1 MFLVDTTELI
11 PHTQRQLHAAW
22 QELHGRR
29 LQASPTVAF
38 ELAPRGMNSLKTKG
52 PSNAEEELEKNSA
65 MYSPEE
71 LRYLRSEAWWAKEWR
86 NPDSPYRIVTLTEEQ
101 EDRAAEIRTVVPGI
115 CFPQTAPEDI
125 PELRDARIVTESL
138 VLGAKMLLTSNLNTI
153 DRIALNNWARTHG
166 HEWGVPPE
174 DFVFDA
180 DQQMV
185 EWSRDPDELE
195 RLVQAGLLASWPTD
209 DTLDAKSIAMLAR
222 DRIHRMRSGSGGKL
236 KQCAE
241 RLINGLDKHP
251 DPIGLV
257 ERTRATQLPSPT
269 VEAER
274 RHPSYPVRGAGLPV
288 GGNPGGS
295 GNRTHR
301 GMGL

>member
-22 QELHGRR
+22 HELHGRR
-29 LQASPTVAF
+29 LQAPPTVAF
-38 ELAPRGMNSLKTKG
+38 ELAPRGINSLKTRG

-65 MYSPEE
+65 MYSRDE

-86 NPDSPYRIVTLTEEQ
+86 NPNSPYQIVTLTEEQ
-101 EDRAAEIRTVVPGI
+101 EERAAEIRTIVPGT
-115 CFPQTAPEDI
+115 CFPETPPEDI

-153 DRIALNNWARTHG
+153 DRIALNNWAKTHG
-166 HEWGVPPE
+166 QDWDVPPE

-195 RLVQAGLLASWPTD
+195 RLVQAGLLACWPTD
-209 DTLDAKSIAMLAR
+209 DMLDAQSIAMLTR
-222 DRIHRMRSGSGGKL
+222 DRIHSMRRGSGGKL

-257 ERTRATQLPSPT
+257 EKTRTNQLPSPT

-274 RHPSYPVRGAGLPV
+274 RHPSYPIRSAGRPV
-288 GGNPGGS
+288 GGNPDGGE
-295 GNRTHR
+295 NRTHR
-301 GMGL
+301 AIGR